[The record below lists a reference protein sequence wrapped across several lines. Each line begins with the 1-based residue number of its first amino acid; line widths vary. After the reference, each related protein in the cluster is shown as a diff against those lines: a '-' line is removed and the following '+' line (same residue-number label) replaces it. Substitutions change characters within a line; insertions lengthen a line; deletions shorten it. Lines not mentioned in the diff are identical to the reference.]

1 MKAEQ
6 IITISL
12 VVIVGYLLY
21 LIMVPFWVPIFW
33 AIVLSILFYPLYQWI
48 RAIMHMGDWAASILT
63 CIIITLFITIPAS
76 LLGAALVNEVLDI
89 YEWAEEYAKKSA
101 ILMQD
106 SPSVLLAY
114 IKDALDKY
122 IDISIL
128 DIRNI
133 MLKSIREA
141 SSFLVQ
147 NLTGMITN
155 FTGFIIN
162 IILSLFAMFYLFKD
176 GDKLIESVK
185 GFLPLDEDDKKTIF
199 MKNHEVIYATLYG
212 GVLVAVV
219 QGCLG
224 GLVFWALGLPSPVFW
239 GTIMAVFSFIPM
251 LGPPIIWI
259 PAAIYLFIKV
269 SFIKG
274 IILVILGIFAI
285 GLVDNILRL
294 LIVSG
299 KTKMHPLLLF
309 FSILGALKVLGF
321 IGIIAGPIILSL
333 SLVALDI
340 YKAGYLQKKT
350 EIDAQ

>member
-6 IITISL
+6 IITVSL

-21 LIMVPFWVPIFW
+21 LIMVPFWVPIFL

-48 RAIMHMGDWAASILT
+48 RVKIRLADWTASILT
-63 CIIITLFITIPAS
+63 CAVITLFITIPAS

-89 YEWAEEYAKKSA
+89 YEWAEEYAKQSP
-101 ILMQD
+101 IWIQG
-106 SPSVLLAY
+106 SPSVLLTY

-122 IDISIL
+122 IDVSIM

-141 SSFLVQ
+141 SSFLIQ
-147 NLTGMITN
+147 NLRGMITN
-155 FTGFIIN
+155 FTGFIIK

-185 GFLPLDEDDKKTIF
+185 GFLPLNEEDKRTIF
-199 MKNHEVIYATLYG
+199 KKNHDVIHATLYG
-212 GVLVAVV
+212 GVLVASV

-224 GLVFWALGLPSPVFW
+224 GLAFWALGLSSPVFW
-239 GTIMAVFSFIPM
+239 GAMMAIFSFIPM
-251 LGPPIIWI
+251 LGPPIIWV

-269 SFIKG
+269 SYIKA
-274 IILVILGIFAI
+274 IILVMLGVFVI
-285 GLVDNILRL
+285 GLVDNLLRL
-294 LIVSG
+294 MIVSG
-299 KTKMHPLLLF
+299 KTQMHPLLLF
-309 FSILGALKVLGF
+309 FSILGGLKVFGF